1 MPTKTL
7 NTLIKL
13 HKQRVDVLRRE
24 MVALEDERQQ
34 LQDFAAKLK
43 KEHENEMRL
52 MAQDA
57 QMANFFAS
65 YSAGVKNK
73 LKKIAGEITRL
84 NDAIEAKLELIREEF
99 GEQKRYEIAN
109 EHAKERIKKEE
120 KHHLQQ
126 KFDEVAV
133 QQYLKKE

>member
-13 HKQRVDVLRRE
+13 HKQQVDVLRRE
-24 MVALEDERQQ
+24 MVVLEDERQQ
-34 LQDFAAKLK
+34 LQDFTAKLK
-43 KEHENEMRL
+43 NEHENEMQL

-65 YSAGVKNK
+65 YSAGIKKK
-73 LKKIAGEITRL
+73 LQKIAEEISRI
-84 NDAIEAKLELIREEF
+84 NNEIAAKLELISEEF
-99 GEQKRYEIAN
+99 ANQKRYEIARDN
-109 EHAKERIKKEE
+109 LKERIKQEE

-126 KFDEVAV
+126 RFDEVAV
-133 QQYLKKE
+133 QQFLKKE